1 MWESAYKV
9 QKLQADLT
17 FSGSWKMLLSNSS
30 RKNLRAVWLSRSLM
44 WKSKGPEPRI
54 SQMRLPTRR
63 AGTKIT
69 SQYHLVSEKRKKKF
83 HRIPDVVIET
93 PQHPA
98 VALELAS
105 TLGRGLLE
113 SHFNKALEYKD
124 YLVLMK
130 CGSCTWRART
140 GLGWEASWRSSGGTR
155 LARSGDEQSSRS
167 QMLVAN
173 NKRYLTGPVRL
184 V

>member
-1 MWESAYKV
+1 
-9 QKLQADLT
+9 
-17 FSGSWKMLLSNSS
+17 
-30 RKNLRAVWLSRSLM
+30 
-44 WKSKGPEPRI
+44 
-54 SQMRLPTRR
+54 MRLPTRR

-124 YLVLMK
+124 YLILNWTCPSGINSDDIGK
-130 CGSCTWRART
+130 E
-140 GLGWEASWRSSGGTR
+140 LWEACWINSKTFDQYVNKLKNKSNDT
-155 LARSGDEQSSRS
+155 LALMS
-167 QMLVAN
+167 
-173 NKRYLTGPVRL
+173 
-184 V
+184 